1 MPCATQPAA
10 LTGHGAPIPLKL
22 NGGAGWSPIDATP
35 PLRQGAPSVSGFYV
49 AGITFPFGGMRVH
62 RWLGLAIGLV
72 ALVVALSGAILV
84 WAPVLDRIAAPAHY
98 RVSGE
103 TRLAPRAY
111 VTAAR
116 SAMAP
121 GQRIASLSLESGS
134 SPVLVLLSDA
144 HGKDQRLLF
153 LDPPT
158 ARVLGKGAH
167 GGGASGWLRRLHDG
181 LFLGDAGRAIV
192 GVAGVM
198 LVLLCLTGPWV
209 RPRDRARRTARKFES
224 GAERWHWR
232 IGLWSL
238 PLVLVMILTG
248 TALAFPGL
256 LATLTG
262 EGVAWRSDH
271 AAPPVERTTL
281 SVERVV
287 ASARHEARGRLVS
300 LDWPTQRSPDWTARF
315 EGPHVVKVADDSATA
330 VAAPERAAPA
340 SLSWVRRLH
349 TARDMPWFWRAI
361 ASIAG
366 LAAAM
371 LAMTGLIGWA
381 TRCRTAPRR
390 QIRRQTRS
398 TRSRSVA
405 SRPKSSM

>member
-1 MPCATQPAA
+1 
-10 LTGHGAPIPLKL
+10 
-22 NGGAGWSPIDATP
+22 
-35 PLRQGAPSVSGFYV
+35 
-49 AGITFPFGGMRVH
+49 MRIH
-62 RWLGLAIGLV
+62 RWLGLAVGFV
-72 ALVVALSGAILV
+72 ALAVALSGAILV
-84 WAPVLDRIAAPAHY
+84 WAPALDRIAAPARY
-98 RVSGE
+98 RVSGG
-103 TRLAPRAY
+103 TRLVPQVY

-121 GQRIASLSLESGS
+121 GERIASLLLERGS

-144 HGKDQRLLF
+144 QGQDRRLLF

-181 LFLGDAGRAIV
+181 LFLGGAGRAIV
-192 GVAGVM
+192 GVAGVV

-209 RPRDRARRTARKFES
+209 RPRDGARRATRKSEFW
-224 GAERWHWR
+224 AARWHWR

-238 PLVLVMILTG
+238 PPVLVMTLTG

-256 LATLTG
+256 FATLTG
-262 EGVAWRSDH
+262 EAVAWQSDRT
-271 AAPPVERTTL
+271 APPVARTTL

-287 ASARHEARGRLVS
+287 ASARHEARGRLIS
-300 LDWPTQRSPDWTARF
+300 LDWPTQRSPDWTAHF
-315 EGPHVVKVADDSATA
+315 EGPHVIKVADDSATA
-330 VAAPERAAPA
+330 VAAPERAVPA

-361 ASIAG
+361 ASIMG
-366 LAAAM
+366 LVAAM
-371 LAMTGLIGWA
+371 LAMTGLISWA
-381 TRCRTAPRR
+381 TRPRNAP
-390 QIRRQTRS
+390 RRQTRS